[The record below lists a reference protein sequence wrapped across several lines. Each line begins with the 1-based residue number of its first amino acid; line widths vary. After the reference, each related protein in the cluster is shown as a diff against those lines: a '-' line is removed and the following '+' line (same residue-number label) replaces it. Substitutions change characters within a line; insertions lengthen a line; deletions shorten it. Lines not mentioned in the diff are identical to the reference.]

1 MDELQNEKKKL
12 RRDILKIR
20 RSLTYDRVEIESN
33 AIISHLKC
41 SELFENSRSIMCYL
55 AMKDEV
61 QTYEI
66 VDYALRQGK
75 SVCVPY
81 IRDRV
86 GIMDAVI
93 IHDLNELVRGD
104 LDILTV
110 SKLNVNVVN
119 IKEIDLIIMPGV
131 AFDRYGHRLGMGAGF
146 YDRFLEKADYAKL
159 VGLAFSCQV
168 LEDVPSMP
176 HDYLVHYIVTK
187 DGIINCK
194 TGKM

>member
-1 MDELQNEKKKL
+1 MDELQNVKIKL
-12 RRDILKIR
+12 RKDILKIR
-20 RSLTYDRVEIESN
+20 RSLTFDRVEIESN

-41 SELFENSRSIMCYL
+41 SELFESSKFIMCYL

-81 IRDRV
+81 IRDRA

-104 LDILTV
+104 FDILTV
-110 SKLNVNVVN
+110 NTLNVNIVN
-119 IKEIDLIIMPGV
+119 IEDIDLIIMPGV

-146 YDRFLEKADYAKL
+146 YDRFLDKAACAKL
-159 VGLAFSCQV
+159 VGLALSCQV

>member
-1 MDELQNEKKKL
+1 MDELQNDKKKL

-20 RSLTYDRVEIESN
+20 RSLAYDRVETESN
-33 AIISHLKC
+33 AIISHLKR
-41 SELFENSRSIMCYL
+41 SELFENSKSIMCYL
-55 AMKDEV
+55 SMKDEV

-81 IRDRV
+81 IRDKA
-86 GIMDAVI
+86 GIMDAVV

-104 LDILTV
+104 FDILTV
-110 SKLNVNVVN
+110 NTLNVNIVN
-119 IKEIDLIIMPGV
+119 IEEIDLIIMPGV
-131 AFDRYGHRLGMGAGF
+131 AFDQYGHRLGMGAGF
-146 YDRFLEKADYAKL
+146 YDRFLDKADRAKL

>member
-1 MDELQNEKKKL
+1 MDELQNVKKKL

-41 SELFENSRSIMCYL
+41 SELFEKSKLIMCYL

-81 IRDRV
+81 IRDRA

-93 IHDLNELVRGD
+93 IHDLKELVRGD
-104 LDILTV
+104 FDILTV
-110 SKLNVNVVN
+110 NKLNVNVVN
-119 IKEIDLIIMPGV
+119 IEEIDLIIMPGV

-146 YDRFLEKADYAKL
+146 YDRFLEQADCIKL

-168 LEDVPSMP
+168 LESVPSMP

>member
-1 MDELQNEKKKL
+1 MDELQNAKKKM

-20 RSLTYDRVEIESN
+20 RSLAYDRVETESN
-33 AIISHLKC
+33 AIISHLKR
-41 SELFENSRSIMCYL
+41 SELFESSKLIMCYL
-55 AMKDEV
+55 SMKDEV

-81 IRDRV
+81 IRDRA
-86 GIMDAVI
+86 GIMDAVV

-104 LDILTV
+104 FDILTV
-110 SKLNVNVVN
+110 STINVNIVN
-119 IKEIDLIIMPGV
+119 IEEIDLIIMPGV

-146 YDRFLEKADYAKL
+146 YDRFLDKAVCAKL
-159 VGLAFSCQV
+159 VGLALTCQV